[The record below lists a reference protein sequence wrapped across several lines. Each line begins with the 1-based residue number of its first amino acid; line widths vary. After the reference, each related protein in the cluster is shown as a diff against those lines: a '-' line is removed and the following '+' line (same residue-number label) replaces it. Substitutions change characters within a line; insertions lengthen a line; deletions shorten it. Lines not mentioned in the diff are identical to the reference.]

1 MDKRRWVRIST
12 ENSRGMVMKKLIDSC
27 ILIDHFNG
35 VSAAT
40 SYLKKHKNDACI
52 SIITKAEVLIGF
64 EDETT
69 FHQAQQVLSYFHL
82 IELDQTI
89 IDLVIQLRR
98 EQIRKKLNKLPHQ
111 KSLQWKL
118 PDAIQAAIALHYNL
132 KLVTHNT
139 KDFDLTQHPFVEVP
153 YTV

>member
-1 MDKRRWVRIST
+1 M
-12 ENSRGMVMKKLIDSC
+12 
-27 ILIDHFNG
+27 
-35 VSAAT
+35 
-40 SYLKKHKNDACI
+40 
-52 SIITKAEVLIGF
+52 IGF

-82 IELDQTI
+82 IELDKTI

-111 KSLQWKL
+111 KSIKWKL